1 MTSRPVL
8 AVLVLGV
15 GLSGCPKAPPPAAP
29 AAPAPAAEASPAAS
43 ETAPE
48 AAPAVDLPSADTL
61 LLASYDA
68 VGGLEALRAQEN
80 RTTTGRLTIPAQ
92 GLTVSLVIRQQA
104 PDRME
109 TVSEVPGMGTTVQ
122 GTDGTRVWS
131 VDAVSG
137 PRLLEGAEA
146 NGVLRRAQY
155 DWMADLDRWF
165 PVRET
170 VSQEAFNGEPS
181 WKVRLVDSDGAEE
194 FHWFS
199 QASGLAIGQ
208 QATVVSDMGTLTV
221 QSLYGDF
228 QDVDGVL
235 MPMRLAQKMGPMEL
249 VTEIESVEV
258 NQAGF
263 EDITVPA
270 ELVPQPEP

>member
-8 AVLVLGV
+8 AVLVLGL
-15 GLSGCPKAPPPAAP
+15 GLAGCPKAPPPAEP
-29 AAPAPAAEASPAAS
+29 AAPALATGKPSAAPEAVS
-43 ETAPE
+43 E
-48 AAPAVDLPSADTL
+48 AAPAVDLPSADAL
-61 LLASYDA
+61 LLASYEA

-80 RTTTGRLTIPAQ
+80 RTTTGRLSIPAQ

-109 TVSEVPGMGTTVQ
+109 TVSEVPGMGPTVQ
-122 GTDGTRVWS
+122 GTDGTLVWS
-131 VDAVSG
+131 VDSVSG

-170 VSQEAFNGEPS
+170 VALEAFNGESS

-199 QASGLAIGQ
+199 EASGLAIGQ

-221 QSLYGDF
+221 QSLFGDF
-228 QDVDGVL
+228 QNADGVL
-235 MPMRLAQKMGPMEL
+235 MPMKLTQKMGPMEL
-249 VTEIESVEV
+249 VTVIDSVEV

-263 EDITVPA
+263 AEITVPA
-270 ELVPQPEP
+270 ELAPQPEP